1 MANEE
6 GMLPADVLERP
17 ELERKT
23 RAIIDRLL
31 TEKGIRRY
39 VIFDEDEE
47 ASEVLPG
54 GVYPVSGHVLTAE
67 GRVFHYWLD
76 WHADQGDYN
85 LGEADNYWSEV
96 DISAYEND
104 PDRDTHHRAYHA
116 AKRKLGL
123 PQHLV
128 SRYVPPRPRP
138 SVLDLQLRTYAR
150 LGQRFIPH
158 LHWWLRRAN
167 QVAARSPGLRA
178 ARAFELRIS
187 GLDHSKDRYELAYQQ
202 LFAITERLMTEVF
215 RTTYVFSTEDPD
227 PQSRTRSARGVFW
240 EMPGIR
246 SLGVEDREIA
256 TDRGYSRLAGLGRVT
271 AANFAELMQASVYP
285 MFDCLLCTQ
294 AVASEVCMSSL
305 LDQLLALQWEELTGV
320 AQTWYRVDYVRLV
333 AHVVERDM
341 AVVAF
346 SGHRRTSASLSV
358 FVPGS
363 LREPV
368 ARWLEAHLPEF
379 RAGLTQRAEEWTA
392 EIKAQETGRA

>member
-47 ASEVLPG
+47 ASKKLPG
-54 GVYPVSGHVLTAE
+54 GIYPVSGTVLTDE

-138 SVLDLQLRTYAR
+138 SVLDLQMRTYAR

-178 ARAFELRIS
+178 ARAFEVRIS
-187 GLDHSKDRYELAYQQ
+187 GLDDRADRYDLAHQQ
-202 LFAITERLMTEVF
+202 LHAIAWRLVTEVF
-215 RTTYVFSTEDPD
+215 HTASIFSTEWPGS
-227 PQSRTRSARGVFW
+227 PSRVRSA
-240 EMPGIR
+240 IR
-246 SLGVEDREIA
+246 ALGVVERGIE
-256 TDRGYSRLAGLGRVT
+256 TDPGCSYLAGLGQVT
-271 AANFAELMQASVYP
+271 AANFTACMQQLKGST
-285 MFDCLLCTQ
+285 FSCLLCTQ
-294 AVASEVCMSSL
+294 TPDPSVFSL
-305 LDQLLALQWEELTGV
+305 SFLDQLLALEQGEISRRGSEGSP
-320 AQTWYRVDYVRLV
+320 YRVDYVRLV
-333 AHVVERDM
+333 GHLVASNI
-341 AVVAF
+341 AVVTT
-346 SGHRRTSASLSV
+346 GGYGRTFFSLSV

-368 ARWLEAHLPEF
+368 AQWLEAHLLEF
-379 RAGLTQRAEEWTA
+379 RADLAQRAGELEV
-392 EIKAQETGRA
+392 EIEAQ